1 MSLPPAPLLLPFIG
15 MFEADLI
22 KGVRGG
28 IGGICRGM
36 EFENC
41 GIKTYAPS
49 FQLIGTTPS
58 WACSEGLSFSD
69 GLSLWSLK
77 YFKSFCS
84 LSKMTSA
91 S

>member
-1 MSLPPAPLLLPFIG
+1 MSLLPAPRRLPFIG

-41 GIKTYAPS
+41 GIKPYAPS
-49 FQLIGTTPS
+49 IQLIETIPS
-58 WACSEGLSFSD
+58 WKVC
-69 GLSLWSLK
+69 LSLMA
-77 YFKSFCS
+77 YGFGP
-84 LSKMTSA
+84 
-91 S
+91 